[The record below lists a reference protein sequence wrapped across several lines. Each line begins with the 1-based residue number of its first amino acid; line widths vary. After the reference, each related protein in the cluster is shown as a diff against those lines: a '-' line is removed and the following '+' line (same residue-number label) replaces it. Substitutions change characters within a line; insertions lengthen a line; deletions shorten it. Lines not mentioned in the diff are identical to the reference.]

1 MATATPPGD
10 LEPRLR
16 EAEISGARAP
26 QPSPSAPPAA
36 QPHRPT
42 IPRRP
47 TARDRRLDERLKT
60 LATREDV
67 SSVKVW
73 FVVTSV
79 ALVALVATVAGAIV
93 AG

>member
-1 MATATPPGD
+1 MGSPRRREYVEEKREAKGMATAPP
-10 LEPRLR
+10 
-16 EAEISGARAP
+16 
-26 QPSPSAPPAA
+26 
-36 QPHRPT
+36 
-42 IPRRP
+42 
-47 TARDRRLDERLKT
+47 LDGRLKT

>member
-1 MATATPPGD
+1 MPTNAKR
-10 LEPRLR
+10 PRET
-16 EAEISGARAP
+16 EASAAR
-26 QPSPSAPPAA
+26 
-36 QPHRPT
+36 
-42 IPRRP
+42 I
-47 TARDRRLDERLKT
+47 DERLTT

-73 FVVTSV
+73 FVVTTV

>member
-1 MATATPPGD
+1 MATATPPD
-10 LEPRLR
+10 HSEPRLR
-16 EAEISGARAP
+16 EVEISEASAP
-26 QPSPSAPPAA
+26 QPSPSTPLAA
-36 QPHRPT
+36 QPHHPT
-42 IPRRP
+42 I
-47 TARDRRLDERLKT
+47 DERLKT

>member
-1 MATATPPGD
+1 MTPPDD
-10 LEPRLR
+10 LEPRLQ
-16 EAEISGARAP
+16 EVEISGAG
-26 QPSPSAPPAA
+26 
-36 QPHRPT
+36 
-42 IPRRP
+42 I
-47 TARDRRLDERLKT
+47 DERLKT

-79 ALVALVATVAGAIV
+79 ALAALVAAVAGAIV

>member
-1 MATATPPGD
+1 M
-10 LEPRLR
+10 EPRLR
-16 EAEISGARAP
+16 EVEISG
-26 QPSPSAPPAA
+26 
-36 QPHRPT
+36 
-42 IPRRP
+42 
-47 TARDRRLDERLKT
+47 LDERLKT

>member
-1 MATATPPGD
+1 MTPPDD

-16 EAEISGARAP
+16 EAETSRAG
-26 QPSPSAPPAA
+26 
-36 QPHRPT
+36 
-42 IPRRP
+42 I
-47 TARDRRLDERLKT
+47 DERLKT

-73 FVVTSV
+73 FVVTSAALA
-79 ALVALVATVAGAIV
+79 ALVAAVAGAIV

>member
-1 MATATPPGD
+1 MATATPSDG

-16 EAEISGARAP
+16 EVEISGAR
-26 QPSPSAPPAA
+26 
-36 QPHRPT
+36 
-42 IPRRP
+42 I
-47 TARDRRLDERLKT
+47 DERLKT

-93 AG
+93 AR